1 MKIVSITDV
10 RQDATKLIKHAQT
23 VGEPVLVLRR
33 SQPVAYLVDA
43 RQYEAMQEDL
53 KRLRHA
59 AFWEDVTAASDEYR
73 TGDARVYDDAQA
85 LITELGLLADDSQPR

>member
-1 MKIVSITDV
+1 MKIVSITNV
-10 RQDATKLIKHAQT
+10 RQDATRLIEHART
-23 VGEPVLVLRR
+23 AGEPVLVLQR
-33 SQPVAYLVDA
+33 SQPAAYLVDA

-53 KRLRHA
+53 KRLRHD

>member
-1 MKIVSITDV
+1 MKIVSVTDV

-23 VGEPVLVLRR
+23 VGEPVLVLQR
-33 SQPVAYLVDA
+33 SKPAAYLVDA

-59 AFWEDVTAASDEYR
+59 AFWGDVTAASDEYR
-73 TGDARVYDDAQA
+73 TGEGRVYDDAQS
-85 LITELGLLADDSQPR
+85 LIGELGLLADDSQPH